1 MRLWRNWYTRSV
13 EVAVGFILWKFK
25 SSQPHQINM
34 NKEVKLKDNKFSP
47 EKSVELITNYLE
59 NYQSNK
65 IFTYLDDMHNADIA
79 DLLQNL
85 DPILRLSLLNIISNK
100 FDPEILTYLNDSLRE
115 EIVETLDIKQLAN
128 NAKKLDIDDAVDLVE
143 DLEKEDQNIFL
154 QNLEE
159 KDRTLIEEGLNY
171 PEDSAG
177 RLMQRQYVAINQS
190 WNVGQAIDYL
200 RSNKKNLPEDFYDI
214 YLINDL
220 NQVAGIVPLGR
231 LMGSKRDISLNNIIN
246 KELRLIDVETDQEEV
261 AYLFSKYGLVSAPV
275 INKDKMVIGSIT
287 VDDVVEVI
295 EEEREEDILKLGGVG
310 HTDIYDSIVNTT
322 RSRLS
327 WLIVNLMTA
336 VVASIVI
343 GLFEA
348 AIEKVVALAI
358 LMPIVASMG
367 ANAGTQTLTVAV
379 RALAVKELTTS
390 NALKII
396 TKETFIGGINGI
408 IFAIIISVVSIYWF
422 QDIMLGAIIG
432 LAMVLN
438 LIIAGFAGTIIP
450 LALVRMK
457 IDPALASAVI
467 LTTIT
472 DVFGFLSFLG
482 LATLFLI

>member
-1 MRLWRNWYTRSV
+1 MEEIIIKKNHDDS
-13 EVAVGFILWKFK
+13 IK
-25 SSQPHQINM
+25 SI
-34 NKEVKLKDNKFSP
+34 
-47 EKSVELITNYLE
+47 ELITNYLD
-59 NYQSNK
+59 NYKYNEILS
-65 IFTYLDDMHNADIA
+65 YLNEIHNADIA
-79 DLLQNL
+79 VILQNL
-85 DPILRLSLLNIISNK
+85 DPVLRLSLVNIIGKN
-100 FDPEILTYLNDSLRE
+100 FNPEILTYLNDRLRE
-115 EIVETLDIKQLAN
+115 EIIETLDIKQLAN
-128 NAKKLDIDDAVDLVE
+128 NAKSLDIDDAVDLAE
-143 DLEKEDQNIFL
+143 DLEEKDQNIFL
-154 QNLEE
+154 ENLDKEE
-159 KDRTLIEEGLNY
+159 RNLVEEGLNY

-177 RLMQRQYVAINQS
+177 RLMQRKFVTVDQS

-200 RSNKKNLPEDFYDI
+200 RTNKENLPEDFYDI
-214 YLINDL
+214 YLVN
-220 NQVAGIVPLGR
+220 NNKAAKGIVPLGK
-231 LMGSKRDISLNNIIN
+231 LMGSKREIELNSIIN
-246 KELRLIDVETDQEEV
+246 NELRLIDVDTDQEDV
-261 AYLFSKYGLVSAPV
+261 ALLFNKYGLVSAPV
-275 INKDKMVIGSIT
+275 IDSQKKIIGSIT

-295 EEEREEDILKLGGVG
+295 EEEREEDILKLGGVD
-310 HTDIYDSIVNTT
+310 HTDLYESIISTT
-322 RSRLS
+322 KSRIS

-379 RALAVKELTTS
+379 RAIAVKELTKT

-408 IFAIIISVVSIYWF
+408 IFAIIISLISVYWF
-422 QDIMLGAIIG
+422 ENMMLGLIIG
-432 LAMVLN
+432 IAMILN
-438 LIIAGFAGTIIP
+438 LVIAGFSGIAIP
-450 LALVRMK
+450 LLLDRFK

>member
-1 MRLWRNWYTRSV
+1 MEVQVFSAAPNKVMEEKIIKETFSADESV
-13 EVAVGFILWKFK
+13 QK
-25 SSQPHQINM
+25 
-34 NKEVKLKDNKFSP
+34 
-47 EKSVELITNYLE
+47 ITNYLD
-59 NYQSNK
+59 NYQNNK
-65 IFTYLDDMHNADIA
+65 ILEYLKDLHNADIA

-85 DPILRLSLLNIISNK
+85 DPVLRLSLINIISDK

-115 EIVETLDIKQLAN
+115 EIVETLDIKQLAT
-128 NAKKLDIDDAVDLVE
+128 NAKELDIDDAVDLVE
-143 DLEKEDQNIFL
+143 DLEEKDQNIFL
-154 QNLEE
+154 ENLEE
-159 KDRTLIEEGLNY
+159 EERSLIEEGLNY

-177 RLMQRQYVAINQS
+177 RLMQRQFVAVNQS
-190 WNVGQAIDYL
+190 WDVGQAIDYL
-200 RSNKKNLPEDFYDI
+200 RDNKENLPEDFYDI
-214 YLINDL
+214 YLINN
-220 NQVAGIVPLGR
+220 NQEAKGVVPLGR
-231 LMGSKRDISLNNIIN
+231 LMGSKREIELNSISN
-246 KELRLIDVETDQEEV
+246 KELRLINVNTDQEDV
-261 AYLFSKYGLVSAPV
+261 ALLFNKYGLVSAPV
-275 INKDKMVIGSIT
+275 INNQKKIIGSIT

-295 EEEREEDILKLGGVG
+295 EEEREEDILKLGGVD
-310 HTDIYDSIVNTT
+310 HTDLYESVISTT
-322 RSRLS
+322 KSRIS

-379 RALAVKELTTS
+379 RAIAVKELTTS

-396 TKETFIGGINGI
+396 TKETFIGGINGM
-408 IFAIIISVVSIYWF
+408 IFAIIISLISVYWF
-422 QDIMLGAIIG
+422 ENLMLGLIIG
-432 LAMVLN
+432 IAMISN
-438 LIIAGFAGTIIP
+438 LILAGFAGIVIP
-450 LALVRMK
+450 LVLDKLR

>member
-1 MRLWRNWYTRSV
+1 MEEKIIKETFSADESV
-13 EVAVGFILWKFK
+13 QK
-25 SSQPHQINM
+25 
-34 NKEVKLKDNKFSP
+34 
-47 EKSVELITNYLE
+47 ITNYLD
-59 NYQSNK
+59 NYQNNK
-65 IFTYLDDMHNADIA
+65 ILEYLKDLHNADIA

-85 DPILRLSLLNIISNK
+85 DPVLRLSLINIISDK

-115 EIVETLDIKQLAN
+115 EIVETLDIKKLAT
-128 NAKKLDIDDAVDLVE
+128 NAKELDIDDAVDLVE
-143 DLEKEDQNIFL
+143 DLEEKDQNIFL
-154 QNLEE
+154 ENLEE
-159 KDRTLIEEGLNY
+159 EERSLIEEGLNY

-177 RLMQRQYVAINQS
+177 RLMQRQFVAVNQS
-190 WNVGQAIDYL
+190 WDVGQAIDYL
-200 RSNKKNLPEDFYDI
+200 RDNKENLPEDFYDI
-214 YLINDL
+214 YLINN
-220 NQVAGIVPLGR
+220 NQEAKGVVPLGR
-231 LMGSKRDISLNNIIN
+231 LMGSKREIELNSISN
-246 KELRLIDVETDQEEV
+246 KELRLINVNTDQEDV
-261 AYLFSKYGLVSAPV
+261 ALLFNKYGLVSAPV
-275 INKDKMVIGSIT
+275 INNQKKIIGSIT

-295 EEEREEDILKLGGVG
+295 EEEREEDILKLGGVD
-310 HTDIYDSIVNTT
+310 HTDLYESVISTT
-322 RSRLS
+322 KSRIS

-379 RALAVKELTTS
+379 RAIAVKELTTS

-396 TKETFIGGINGI
+396 TKETFIGGINGM
-408 IFAIIISVVSIYWF
+408 IFAIIISLISVYWF
-422 QDIMLGAIIG
+422 ENLMLGLIIG
-432 LAMVLN
+432 IAMISN
-438 LIIAGFAGTIIP
+438 LILAGFAGIVIP
-450 LALVRMK
+450 LVLDKLK

>member
-1 MRLWRNWYTRSV
+1 MEEKIDNNQNNFSTDN
-13 EVAVGFILWKFK
+13 AVDLV
-25 SSQPHQINM
+25 S
-34 NKEVKLKDNKFSP
+34 E
-47 EKSVELITNYLE
+47 YLE
-59 NYQSNK
+59 NYQNNK
-65 IFTYLDDMHNADIA
+65 IFEYLNDMHNADIA
-79 DLLQNL
+79 ELLQNL
-85 DPILRLSLLNIISNK
+85 DPVLRLSLLNIISNK
-100 FDPEILTYLNDSLRE
+100 FDPEILTYLNDSLRD

-128 NAKKLDIDDAVDLVE
+128 NAKELDTDDAVDLVE
-143 DLEKEDQNIFL
+143 DLEKEDQDTFL
-154 QNLEE
+154 ENLDEE
-159 KDRTLIEEGLNY
+159 ERNLIEEGLNY

-177 RLMQRQYVAINQS
+177 RLMQREFVALDES

-200 RSNKKNLPEDFYDI
+200 RGNKKNLPEDFYDI
-214 YLINDL
+214 YLTDL
-220 NQVAGIVPLGR
+220 DKKVQGVVPLGR
-231 LMGSKRDISLNNIIN
+231 LMGSKRDINLNSIIN
-246 KELRLIDVETDQEEV
+246 KELRLIEVNMDQEDV

-275 INKDKMVIGSIT
+275 IDEQKKIIGSIT
-287 VDDVVEVI
+287 VDDVVDVI

-310 HTDIYDSIVNTT
+310 HTDIYNTVIDTT
-322 RSRLS
+322 RSRIS

-336 VVASIVI
+336 VVASLVI

-396 TKETFIGGINGI
+396 IKETVIGSINGI
-408 IFAIIISVVSIYWF
+408 IFAIIISLVSIYWF
-422 QDIMLGAIIG
+422 QDLMLGIILG

-438 LIIAGFAGTIIP
+438 LILAGFAGTIIP
-450 LALVRMK
+450 LALEKMR

>member
-1 MRLWRNWYTRSV
+1 MNEKLNINKDSFSTKNYV
-13 EVAVGFILWKFK
+13 EEI
-25 SSQPHQINM
+25 S
-34 NKEVKLKDNKFSP
+34 
-47 EKSVELITNYLE
+47 NYLE
-59 NYQSNK
+59 NYQNSK
-65 IFTYLDDMHNADIA
+65 IDNFLNNTHNADIA
-79 DLLQNL
+79 DVIQNL
-85 DPILRLSLLNIISNK
+85 DPVLRLSLINIIGNK

-128 NAKKLDIDDAVDLVE
+128 NAKELDIDDAVDLVE
-143 DLEKEDQNIFL
+143 DLEKEDQDTFL
-154 QNLEE
+154 ENLEE
-159 KDRTLIEEGLNY
+159 KERTLIEEGLNY

-177 RLMQRQYVAINQS
+177 RLMQRQFVALDQF
-190 WNVGQAIDYL
+190 WNVGQAIDFL
-200 RSNKKNLPEDFYDI
+200 RNNKKNLPEDFYDI
-214 YLINDL
+214 YLINP
-220 NQVAGIVPLGR
+220 NKQVFGVVPLGR
-231 LMGSKRDISLNNIIN
+231 LMGSKRDVSLNKIIN
-246 KELRLIDVETDQEEV
+246 KELRLIEVNMDQEEV

-275 INKDKMVIGSIT
+275 IDNNKIIGSIT

-310 HTDIYDSIVNTT
+310 HTDIYNSVIDTT
-322 RSRLS
+322 KSRLS

-336 VVASIVI
+336 IVASIVI

-379 RALAVKELTTS
+379 RALAVKELTPS

-408 IFAIIISVVSIYWF
+408 IFAIIISLLSIYWF
-422 QDIMLGAIIG
+422 QDFMLGLIIG
-432 LAMVLN
+432 SAMVLN

-450 LALVRMK
+450 LALDKMK

-467 LTTIT
+467 LSTIT

>member
-1 MRLWRNWYTRSV
+1 MEEKT
-13 EVAVGFILWKFK
+13 
-25 SSQPHQINM
+25 
-34 NKEVKLKDNKFSP
+34 NKNYKKFSAA
-47 EKSVELITNYLE
+47 ESIEVVTNYLE
-59 NYQSNK
+59 NYQNNK
-65 IFTYLDDMHNADIA
+65 IFEYLKDMHNADIA
-79 DLLQNL
+79 ELLQNL
-85 DPILRLSLLNIISNK
+85 DPVLRLSLLNIIEHK

-143 DLEKEDQNIFL
+143 DLEKEDQNTFL
-154 QNLEE
+154 ENLEVE
-159 KDRTLIEEGLNY
+159 ERTLIEEGLNY

-177 RLMQRQYVAINQS
+177 RLMQRKYVSIDQS
-190 WNVGQAIDYL
+190 WNVGQAIDFL

-214 YLINDL
+214 YLINLDKR
-220 NQVAGIVPLGR
+220 VEGVVPLGR
-231 LMGSKRDISLNNIIN
+231 LMGSKREISLNTIIN
-246 KELRLIDVETDQEEV
+246 KDLKLIEVNTDQEEV

-275 INKDKMVIGSIT
+275 IDENKKIIGSIT

-310 HTDIYDSIVNTT
+310 QTDIYNAVIDTT
-322 RSRLS
+322 KSRFS
-327 WLIVNLMTA
+327 WLLVNLLTA

-343 GLFEA
+343 GFFEA
-348 AIEKVVALAI
+348 SIEKVVALAI

-367 ANAGTQTLTVAV
+367 GNAGTQTLTVAV
-379 RALAVKELTTS
+379 RALAVKELTAS

-408 IFAIIISVVSIYWF
+408 IFAIIISVVSMYWF
-422 QDIMLGAIIG
+422 QDIMLGVIIG
-432 LAMVLN
+432 FAMVLN
-438 LIIAGFAGTIIP
+438 LIVAGFAGTIIP
-450 LALVRMK
+450 ITLDKLK
-457 IDPALASAVI
+457 IDPALASGVI

>member
-1 MRLWRNWYTRSV
+1 
-13 EVAVGFILWKFK
+13 
-25 SSQPHQINM
+25 M
-34 NKEVKLKDNKFSP
+34 NDKLNIIKNKFSADQ
-47 EKSVELITNYLE
+47 SVELVTSYLE
-59 NYQSNK
+59 NYQNSK
-65 IFTYLDDMHNADIA
+65 IFNYLENIHNADIA
-79 DLLQNL
+79 ELLQNL
-85 DPILRLSLLNIISNK
+85 DPVLRLSLLNIIRDK

-115 EIVETLDIKQLAN
+115 EIVETLDIKQLAS
-128 NAKKLDIDDAVDLVE
+128 NAKQLDIDDAVDLVE
-143 DLEKEDQNIFL
+143 DLEEEDQNTFL
-154 QNLEE
+154 ENLEE
-159 KDRTLIEEGLNY
+159 EERNLIEEGLNY

-177 RLMQRQYVAINQS
+177 RLMQRKFVSIDQM

-200 RSNKKNLPEDFYDI
+200 RANKRNLPDDFYDI
-214 YLINDL
+214 YLIDL
-220 NQVAGIVPLGR
+220 NRKVEGVVPLGR
-231 LMGSKRDISLNNIIN
+231 LMGSKRDIKLRSISN
-246 KELRLIDVETDQEEV
+246 KDIRVIEVNTDQEEV
-261 AYLFSKYGLVSAPV
+261 AYQFSKYGLVSAPV
-275 INKDKMVIGSIT
+275 IDEQKKIIGSIT
-287 VDDVVEVI
+287 VDDVVDVI

-310 HTDIYDSIVNTT
+310 HTDIYNSVIDTT
-322 RSRLS
+322 KSRIS

-336 VVASIVI
+336 VVASLVI

-396 TKETFIGGINGI
+396 TKETLIGGINGI
-408 IFAIIISVVSIYWF
+408 IFAIVISLVSIFWF
-422 QDIMLGAIIG
+422 QDFMLGVIIG

-438 LIIAGFAGTIIP
+438 LILAGFAGTIIP
-450 LALVRMK
+450 IALEKMK

>member
-1 MRLWRNWYTRSV
+1 MEEKIDNN
-13 EVAVGFILWKFK
+13 
-25 SSQPHQINM
+25 Q
-34 NKEVKLKDNKFSP
+34 NKFSIDNAVDLVS
-47 EKSVELITNYLE
+47 EYLQ
-59 NYQSNK
+59 NYQNNK
-65 IFTYLDDMHNADIA
+65 IFEYLNDMHNADIA
-79 DLLQNL
+79 ELLQNL

-100 FDPEILTYLNDSLRE
+100 FDPEILTYLNDSLRD

-128 NAKKLDIDDAVDLVE
+128 NAKELDTDDAVDLVE
-143 DLEKEDQNIFL
+143 DLEKEDQDTFL
-154 QNLEE
+154 ENLDEE
-159 KDRTLIEEGLNY
+159 ERNLIEEGLNY

-177 RLMQRQYVAINQS
+177 RLMQREFVALDES

-200 RSNKKNLPEDFYDI
+200 RGNKKNLPEDFYDI
-214 YLINDL
+214 YLTDL
-220 NQVAGIVPLGR
+220 DKKVQGVVPLGR
-231 LMGSKRDISLNNIIN
+231 LMGSKRDINLNSIIN
-246 KELRLIDVETDQEEV
+246 KELRLIEVNIDQEDV

-275 INKDKMVIGSIT
+275 IDEQKKIIGSIT
-287 VDDVVEVI
+287 VDDVVDVI

-310 HTDIYDSIVNTT
+310 HTDIYNTVLDTT
-322 RSRLS
+322 RSRIS

-336 VVASIVI
+336 VVASLVI

-396 TKETFIGGINGI
+396 IKETVIGSINGI
-408 IFAIIISVVSIYWF
+408 IFAIIISLVSIYWF
-422 QDIMLGAIIG
+422 QDLMLGIILG

-438 LIIAGFAGTIIP
+438 LILAGFAGTIIP
-450 LALVRMK
+450 LALEKMR

>member
-1 MRLWRNWYTRSV
+1 MEEKIDNN
-13 EVAVGFILWKFK
+13 
-25 SSQPHQINM
+25 Q
-34 NKEVKLKDNKFSP
+34 NKFSTDNAVDLVS
-47 EKSVELITNYLE
+47 EYLE
-59 NYQSNK
+59 NYQNNK
-65 IFTYLDDMHNADIA
+65 IFEYLNDMHNADIA
-79 DLLQNL
+79 ELLQNL
-85 DPILRLSLLNIISNK
+85 DPVLRLSLLNIISNK
-100 FDPEILTYLNDSLRE
+100 FDPEILTYLNDSLRD

-128 NAKKLDIDDAVDLVE
+128 NAKELDTDDAVDLVE
-143 DLEKEDQNIFL
+143 DLEKEDQDTFL
-154 QNLEE
+154 ENLDEE
-159 KDRTLIEEGLNY
+159 ERNLIEEGLNY

-177 RLMQRQYVAINQS
+177 RLMQREFVALDES

-200 RSNKKNLPEDFYDI
+200 RGNKKHLPEDFYDI
-214 YLINDL
+214 YLTDL
-220 NQVAGIVPLGR
+220 DKKVQGVVPLGR
-231 LMGSKRDISLNNIIN
+231 LMGSKRDINLNSIIN
-246 KELRLIDVETDQEEV
+246 KELRLIEVNMDQEDV

-275 INKDKMVIGSIT
+275 IDEQKKIIGSIT
-287 VDDVVEVI
+287 VDDVVDVI

-310 HTDIYDSIVNTT
+310 HTDIYNTVLDTT
-322 RSRLS
+322 RSRIS

-336 VVASIVI
+336 VVASVVI

-396 TKETFIGGINGI
+396 IKETVIGSINGI
-408 IFAIIISVVSIYWF
+408 IFAIIISLVSIYWF
-422 QDIMLGAIIG
+422 QDLMLGIILG

-438 LIIAGFAGTIIP
+438 LILAGFAGTIIP
-450 LALVRMK
+450 LALEKMR

>member
-1 MRLWRNWYTRSV
+1 MEEKIDNN
-13 EVAVGFILWKFK
+13 
-25 SSQPHQINM
+25 Q
-34 NKEVKLKDNKFSP
+34 NKFSTDNAVDLVS
-47 EKSVELITNYLE
+47 EYLE
-59 NYQSNK
+59 NYQNNK
-65 IFTYLDDMHNADIA
+65 IFEYLNDMHNADIA
-79 DLLQNL
+79 ELLQNL

-100 FDPEILTYLNDSLRE
+100 FDPEILTYLNDSLRD

-128 NAKKLDIDDAVDLVE
+128 NAKELDTDDAVDLVE
-143 DLEKEDQNIFL
+143 DLEKEDQDTFL
-154 QNLEE
+154 ENLDEE
-159 KDRTLIEEGLNY
+159 ERNLIEEGLNY

-177 RLMQRQYVAINQS
+177 RLMQREFVALDES

-200 RSNKKNLPEDFYDI
+200 RGNKKNLPEDFYDI
-214 YLINDL
+214 YLIDL
-220 NQVAGIVPLGR
+220 DKKVQGVVPLGR
-231 LMGSKRDISLNNIIN
+231 LMGSKRDINLNSIIN
-246 KELRLIDVETDQEEV
+246 KELRLIEVNIDQEDV

-275 INKDKMVIGSIT
+275 IDEQKKIIGSIT
-287 VDDVVEVI
+287 VDDVVDVI

-310 HTDIYDSIVNTT
+310 HTDIYNTVLDTT
-322 RSRLS
+322 RSRIS

-336 VVASIVI
+336 VVASLVI

-396 TKETFIGGINGI
+396 IKETVIGSINGI
-408 IFAIIISVVSIYWF
+408 IFAIIISLVSIYWF
-422 QDIMLGAIIG
+422 QDLMLGIILG

-438 LIIAGFAGTIIP
+438 LILAGFAGTIIP
-450 LALVRMK
+450 LALEKMR